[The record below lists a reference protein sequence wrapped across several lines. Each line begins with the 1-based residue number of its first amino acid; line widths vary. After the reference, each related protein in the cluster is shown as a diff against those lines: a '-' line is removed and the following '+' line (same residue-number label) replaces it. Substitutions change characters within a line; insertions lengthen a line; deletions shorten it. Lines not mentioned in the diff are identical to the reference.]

1 MAIAKQNLS
10 LSLLGPFVL
19 DGEASP
25 SLPRRAQALPAL
37 LALQKGR
44 PLTREMV
51 ADLLWTHSGPE
62 QARHSLRQSL
72 VVLRRTLG
80 GTVIRAEAEL
90 LAVPAE
96 AIAVDVVEFEALAS
110 SNGLGDL
117 SRCAELYQGEL
128 LQNIGSVSARFDE
141 WLEIE
146 RKRLIGLAATVFRRL
161 SEARA
166 AAGDFGG
173 ALAAGR
179 RLVGLDDLNE
189 EAHRWLIRLLTKS
202 GRCAEALRQYE
213 TCAETLKRE
222 LGITPE
228 ASTIELM
235 HSIRSGAAAETAP
248 LARFTMADTALPDAD
263 RRQIAALRV
272 SSLKLG
278 GKTWVRIV
286 GALAFACV
294 VAAAVGA
301 MTIKPRAVLPSL
313 TLVVAPFVNNAGVD
327 GQDLAIAG
335 IADVIVAE
343 LRETHSL
350 RVAQYRED
358 DVVPVHDRVAA
369 DPAARFVVEGSA
381 SFSSSLDVNV
391 RLIDRN
397 GVALWSEHYDAP
409 RGDVLNLASD
419 IATHVSRAVARDSSM
434 FRADQPAVAESKQT
448 ARELLA
454 LAAYVRFRVSALS
467 VATFR
472 RIVGR
477 VVEHRPY
484 DAEALALLGN
494 GYLNEFSVTLLPG
507 DLVEAERYF
516 DRALEVDQANVVG
529 LWGKCYL
536 RRMESRFADALELC
550 RRVIDINPHHAGAL
564 REIGYDLLGL
574 HDASAAI
581 AWFQAAIAAAPTHPF
596 LDDAYLGIAEGEL
609 EQEQIETARSTLQ
622 DSLRYDHW
630 GSRNG
635 LWLACVLEIAGHHAE
650 AKSALAEFYQH
661 HPEFS
666 TSDDIAARLFF
677 VPSEHRRL
685 LVDALHRLDPTET
698 RADKG

>member
-62 QARHSLRQSL
+62 QVRHSLRQSL

-248 LARFTMADTALPDAD
+248 LARPTMADTVLPDAD

-294 VAAAVGA
+294 VAAGVGA

-369 DPAARFVVEGSA
+369 DPAARFVVEDPHPFHRRSMSMSA
-381 SFSSSLDVNV
+381 SS
-391 RLIDRN
+391 
-397 GVALWSEHYDAP
+397 
-409 RGDVLNLASD
+409 
-419 IATHVSRAVARDSSM
+419 
-434 FRADQPAVAESKQT
+434 
-448 ARELLA
+448 
-454 LAAYVRFRVSALS
+454 
-467 VATFR
+467 
-472 RIVGR
+472 
-477 VVEHRPY
+477 
-484 DAEALALLGN
+484 
-494 GYLNEFSVTLLPG
+494 
-507 DLVEAERYF
+507 
-516 DRALEVDQANVVG
+516 
-529 LWGKCYL
+529 
-536 RRMESRFADALELC
+536 
-550 RRVIDINPHHAGAL
+550 
-564 REIGYDLLGL
+564 
-574 HDASAAI
+574 
-581 AWFQAAIAAAPTHPF
+581 
-596 LDDAYLGIAEGEL
+596 
-609 EQEQIETARSTLQ
+609 IETALHCGQSIMTCPGVTCLIWRAISRRMSRGPWRAIPRCSALIN
-622 DSLRYDHW
+622 RR
-630 GSRNG
+630 SRNPSGPRANCWLWRRTSVFAYPRCRLRHSGGSSEG
-635 LWLACVLEIAGHHAE
+635 LSNITRMTPKRWLFLAMVTLTN
-650 AKSALAEFYQH
+650 SA
-661 HPEFS
+661 
-666 TSDDIAARLFF
+666 
-677 VPSEHRRL
+677 
-685 LVDALHRLDPTET
+685 
-698 RADKG
+698 